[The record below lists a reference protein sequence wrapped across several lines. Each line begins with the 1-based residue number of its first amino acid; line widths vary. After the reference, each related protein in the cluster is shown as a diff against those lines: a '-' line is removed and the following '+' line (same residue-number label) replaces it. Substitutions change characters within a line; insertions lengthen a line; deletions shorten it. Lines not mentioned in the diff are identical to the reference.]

1 MNEEVIDIAQIDLGS
16 LPEKEF
22 PGARKFR
29 ILISR
34 HAHEAVWRHAR
45 QSMNAN
51 REDKTEIVEVGGI
64 LIGNIYKDKLG
75 PFLEITAAI
84 VGKHTKNEGT
94 QMTFTPDTWEYV
106 NQVKSKKYPDDRIV
120 GWYHTHP
127 RFGIFLSDMD
137 KFSHRHHFPQ
147 PWTTAMVVDPVQQSE
162 GFFLWN
168 EGEPC
173 SAGEYW
179 VGGERRETARPA
191 PAQPMEKPLRGSA
204 PERPPQQPES
214 PMVQSVSA
222 VAMALCFVGL
232 LFLFWVIFS
241 REASHSDTEKV
252 VLQMLEIQT
261 AELQNTHDALVVFGN
276 QFVAAHKEGTTP
288 DEQMQIRMMQA
299 AVGGLQKAILVSN
312 LAAAKLANRQDLFDQ
327 LQAEMSGAKPKD
339 DGHGASKT
347 DAVQPNSEKQNAD
360 KPDANKPPSDK
371 PAPDKQ
377 NQPGPNQPAS
387 SKVDTA
393 APAKDKNTA
402 AGEVK
407 KQ

>member
-1 MNEEVIDIAQIDLGS
+1 
-16 LPEKEF
+16 
-22 PGARKFR
+22 
-29 ILISR
+29 
-34 HAHEAVWRHAR
+34 
-45 QSMNAN
+45 MNAN

-137 KFSHRHHFPQ
+137 KFIHRHHFPQ

-191 PAQPMEKPLRGSA
+191 PAQSMEKPLRGSE
-204 PERPPQQPES
+204 PERPRQQES

-232 LFLFWVIFS
+232 LFLFWMIFS

-252 VLQMLEIQT
+252 VLAALDAQA
-261 AELQNTHDALVVFGN
+261 AELQNSHGALVAVQN
-276 QFVAAHKEGTTP
+276 QIAASPKDITP
-288 DEQMQIRMMQA
+288 AGQQLEIQAMQLA
-299 AVGGLQKAILVSN
+299 DNGLQR
-312 LAAAKLANRQDLFDQ
+312 AALLSAMAQAKLANRQDI
-327 LQAEMSGAKPKD
+327 
-339 DGHGASKT
+339 
-347 DAVQPNSEKQNAD
+347 
-360 KPDANKPPSDK
+360 
-371 PAPDKQ
+371 
-377 NQPGPNQPAS
+377 
-387 SKVDTA
+387 VDRI
-393 APAKDKNTA
+393 
-402 AGEVK
+402 
-407 KQ
+407 